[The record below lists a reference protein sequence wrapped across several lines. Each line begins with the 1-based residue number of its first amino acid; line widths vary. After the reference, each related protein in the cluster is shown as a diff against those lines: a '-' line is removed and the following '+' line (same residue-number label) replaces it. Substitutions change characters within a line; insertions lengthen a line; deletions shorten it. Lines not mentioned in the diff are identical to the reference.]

1 MPLNQFPPVEMFSEG
16 NTMPVPMVVVPVITK
31 FCTVVVPFIQLLPVV
46 TLTRLRTVAPD
57 TVKEPPDRAPVVCT
71 VPDPAFTEEPVI
83 APAVRE
89 PVPMFR
95 DVPVIAP
102 KEPVPVV

>member
-1 MPLNQFPPVEMFSEG
+1 MPLNQLFPVEMFSEG

-31 FCTVVVPFIQLLPVV
+31 SCTVVVPLIQLFPVV
-46 TLTRLRTVAPD
+46 TLIRFKTVAPD
-57 TVKEPPDRAPVVCT
+57 TVREPADTAPVVCT

-89 PVPMFR
+89 PEPMFR

>member
-1 MPLNQFPPVEMFSEG
+1 MNQLFPVEIFNEG

-31 FCTVVVPFIQLLPVV
+31 SCTVVVPLIQLLPVV
-46 TLTRLRTVAPD
+46 TLIRLRTVAPD
-57 TVKEPPDRAPVVCT
+57 TVREPAETTPVVCT

-89 PVPMFR
+89 PEPMFR